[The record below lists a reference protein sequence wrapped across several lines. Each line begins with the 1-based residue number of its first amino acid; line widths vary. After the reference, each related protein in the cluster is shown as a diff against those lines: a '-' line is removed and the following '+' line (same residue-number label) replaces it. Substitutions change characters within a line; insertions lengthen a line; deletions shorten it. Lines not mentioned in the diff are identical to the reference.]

1 MPDYRGLLLEDTREP
16 ATDQAIARLEAL
28 LQATLPADYRQFL
41 KACNGAIVEYDV
53 AVTLANGERELMSF
67 SLFGLD
73 LAQTWESNPHEL
85 EQAMA
90 LPDYPASGL
99 LPIGRDGGSSLL
111 LLDLRD
117 GRQDVA
123 AMVAGLP
130 AWTGRRQQGDEYVV
144 LAASFDAYL
153 GALHLA
159 DETIASHID
168 RFLISPTSVEATLAW
183 LDSGSPDWRTRHRER
198 WNARVKHCPI

>member
-153 GALHLA
+153 SALHLA

-183 LDSGSPDWRTRHRER
+183 LDSGSPDWRARHRER
-198 WNARVKHCPI
+198 WNARVLHCPI